1 MKKIV
6 ILTAFISIYAAFS
19 TNAVTAFGDSGIHQN
34 EGDAQI
40 ELKRFKEK
48 ESIIRDPENPTIQVD
63 PGETPQ
69 TKGDLRIDFVP
80 KLNFST
86 VVITDKDALF
96 PVNAQ
101 LFHDKTQARGN
112 FVQVSDYRDN
122 PAGWTLQV
130 RQEQQFK
137 HTTQAGAELKGAVIS
152 LDQIWTNSTK
162 AASLGP
168 TVSKEVIRMS
178 NIGETYN
185 LAQAQSDK
193 GSGTWSIIFG
203 ASESNKND
211 RPTSL
216 KLRKDAS
223 GKTVRDPIFKKPV
236 YSNDAITL
244 SVPKETE
251 KQTGAYTTVLTW
263 ILAEL
268 P

>member
-1 MKKIV
+1 MLLSYGQFDQV
-6 ILTAFISIYAAFS
+6 QAQESR
-19 TNAVTAFGDSGIHQN
+19 
-34 EGDAQI
+34 EGGAEID
-40 ELKRFKEK
+40 LKRFKENN
-48 ESIIRDPENPTIQVD
+48 SIIRDPENPEVQVD

-86 VVITDKDALF
+86 VPILDKTAVF

-101 LFHDKTQARGN
+101 LFHDDTGARGN
-112 FVQVSDYRDN
+112 FIQVSDYRDD
-122 PAGWTLQV
+122 PTGWTLQV

-137 HTTQAGAELKGAVIS
+137 HAIKQGVELKGAVIS

-162 AASLGP
+162 DASLSP
-168 TVSKEVIRMS
+168 SVSKEVIHMS
-178 NIGETYN
+178 NVGDTYN
-185 LAQAQSDK
+185 LAQAQPEK

-203 ASESNKND
+203 ASKENKND
-211 RPTSL
+211 RPNSL
-216 KLRKDAS
+216 EQRLDSS
-223 GKTVRDPIFKKPV
+223 GKEIEDPTFKKPV
-236 YSNDAITL
+236 YSNQAITL

-251 KQTGAYTTVLTW
+251 KQTGAYSTVLTW